1 MGWYEDEMVKSKAKA
16 AKQAAV
22 SDLSKPKPKPAHVVT
37 LEEALGETVRAKPE
51 PKPVAPPKPDKQAKK
66 LGLGVLPATDAWLI
80 FRTVEG
86 NDGRMLVEN
95 VRIARGL
102 DLNKQDA
109 TRAKAARNGLEG
121 EPRDWDYDIPLLDPG
136 NPQETPQQ
144 AWMRFLLGWQFRP
157 QELVDAMRA
166 AATIE
171 GLDYLHMQANLYEE
185 SHLLGAC
192 NLKKDDQ
199 GESDANFGN

>member
-1 MGWYEDEMVKSKAKA
+1 MGWYEDEMAKAKAKA

-22 SDLSKPKPKPAHVVT
+22 SDLSKPKPKPVHVVM
-37 LEEALGETVRAKPE
+37 LAEALGETVRAKPE

-86 NDGRMLVEN
+86 TDGLLVEN

-109 TRAKAARNGLEG
+109 TRAKAVRNGLEG

-171 GLDYLHMQANLYEE
+171 GLEYLHMQANLYED
-185 SHLLGAC
+185 AC
-192 NLKKDDQ
+192 NLKKDNKD
-199 GESDANFGN
+199 EF